1 MSEIVSWLL
10 SLLPAFV
17 GLHKWVFPKLTE
29 YASSLMSEGG
39 IFSTILGAI
48 IKLIVNIARFPYF
61 LVQLISHIPL
71 NLFKIFS
78 KFMLDYRYLAVIS
91 MVLSNYFSNLFENI
105 FLIVGVVTIKLGV
118 IIVKWGKSFI
128 DNMQQNNVNE
138 LKEILSNNVGNLP
151 PCMVDVMGYMHIVQN
166 VGMLVSSLVF
176 VGVINIIY
184 SFVLKIK

>member
-1 MSEIVSWLL
+1 MSAVISWLL
-10 SLLPAFV
+10 SLLPAAV

-29 YASSLMSEGG
+29 WASSLMSEGG
-39 IFSTILGAI
+39 ILNTILGSL
-48 IKLIVNIARFPYF
+48 IKLVVNVVRLPYF
-61 LVQLISHIPL
+61 LVELISHIPL

-78 KFMLDYRYLAVIS
+78 KFMMDYRYLAVIS

-128 DNMQQNNVNE
+128 ANMQQNNVNE
-138 LKEILSNNVGNLP
+138 LKDILANNVGNLP

-184 SFVLKIK
+184 SFVLKMK

>member
-1 MSEIVSWLL
+1 MDEIVSWLL
-10 SLLPAFV
+10 SLLPAIV

-48 IKLIVNIARFPYF
+48 IKLIVNIVRFPYF

-78 KFMLDYRYLAVIS
+78 KFMLNYRYLAVIS

-138 LKEILSNNVGNLP
+138 LKDILANNVGNLP